1 MTAKE
6 KAEDIVDS
14 FVRDGYDIVLDEK
27 QAKRCALITIDEM
40 LKHMS
45 LHFGQIG
52 LSTVEYWSEVKKE
65 IEQL

>member
-1 MTAKE
+1 MTPKE
-6 KAEDIVDS
+6 KAEELYWKYIDLTSLYPSEAKKCAIVA
-14 FVRDGYDIVLDEK
+14 V
-27 QAKRCALITIDEM
+27 DEM